1 MNAKKNIEF
10 KIGEV
15 VVYPKHGVG
24 EIIST
29 ETMEIANIKTQF
41 YVVKM
46 EQSKLTIRV
55 PLDKKHEVGLRKISS
70 KKIIEEVFNILK
82 LRPKIRRIMWS
93 RRAQEYDTKIFSGD
107 PIKIGEVVRD
117 LFRKNSQP
125 EQSYSER
132 QMFQVALER
141 LAREVA
147 AVEKTDYFQATEKIE
162 TTLYNKQIC
171 G

>member
-1 MNAKKNIEF
+1 MTKKKHIDF
-10 KIGEV
+10 KIGDI

-24 EIIST
+24 EIQKIESL
-29 ETMEIANIKTQF
+29 ELSNIKSKY

-46 EQSKLTIRV
+46 EQAKLTIRV
-55 PLDKKHEVGLRKISS
+55 PLEKQYEVGLRKISS
-70 KKIIEEVFNILK
+70 KNNIEQVFNTLK
-82 LRPKIRRIMWS
+82 LKPKIRRIMWS
-93 RRAQEYDTKIFSGD
+93 RRAQEYDNKIYSGD
-107 PIKIGEVVRD
+107 PIKIAEVIRD

-132 QMFQVALER
+132 QMYQMALER

-162 TTLYNKQIC
+162 NTLFKK
-171 G
+171 

>member
-1 MNAKKNIEF
+1 MNSKMTQF
-10 KIGEV
+10 KPGEV

-24 EIIST
+24 EITTI
-29 ETMEIANIKTQF
+29 ETMEIASITTQF

-46 EQSKLTIRV
+46 EQAKLIIRV
-55 PLDKKHEVGLRKISS
+55 PVDKLEEVGLRKISP
-70 KKIIEEVFNILK
+70 KKTIDEVFNILK
-82 LRPKIRRIMWS
+82 LKPKIRRIMWS
-93 RRAQEYDTKIFSGD
+93 RRAQEYDMKIFSGD

-162 TTLYNKQIC
+162 TTLYNK
-171 G
+171 

>member
-1 MNAKKNIEF
+1 MNTKKKIEF
-10 KIGEV
+10 NIGEV

-24 EIIST
+24 EIMSI
-29 ETMEIANIKTQF
+29 ETMEISSIKTKF

-46 EQSKLTIRV
+46 EQAKLTIRV
-55 PLDKKHEVGLRKISS
+55 PLDKQEDVGLRKISS
-70 KKIIEEVFNILK
+70 KKIIEEVFSILNLK
-82 LRPKIRRIMWS
+82 PKVRRIMWS
-93 RRAQEYDTKIFSGD
+93 RRAQEYEAKIFSGD
-107 PIKIGEVVRD
+107 PVKIGEVVRD

-132 QMFQVALER
+132 QMFQIALER

-162 TTLYNKQIC
+162 TTLYNK
-171 G
+171 

>member
-1 MNAKKNIEF
+1 MNAKKNKEF

-24 EIIST
+24 EIIKIES
-29 ETMEIANIKTQF
+29 MEVSSIKTKF

-46 EQSKLTIRV
+46 EQGKLTIRV
-55 PLDKKHEVGLRKISS
+55 PLDKQNEVGLRKISS
-70 KKIIEEVFNILK
+70 KKIIDEVFNVLK
-82 LRPKIRRIMWS
+82 LKPKIRRIMWS

-107 PIKIGEVVRD
+107 PVKIGEVVRD

-141 LAREVA
+141 LAREAA

-162 TTLYNKQIC
+162 STLYNK
-171 G
+171 

>member
-1 MNAKKNIEF
+1 MNSKIIEF
-10 KIGEV
+10 KPGDV

-24 EIIST
+24 EITSI
-29 ETMEIANIKTQF
+29 ENMEVASIKTQF

-46 EQSKLTIRV
+46 EQAKLIIRV
-55 PLDKKHEVGLRKISS
+55 PVDKLEEVGLRKISP
-70 KKIIEEVFNILK
+70 KKTIDEVFSILK
-82 LRPKIRRIMWS
+82 LKPKIRRIMWS

-162 TTLYNKQIC
+162 TTLYNK
-171 G
+171 